1 MAAMQAVPN
10 PTTLVKGEKQMRK
23 WSKKLL
29 PVAYYVGTLLTLVL
43 AGVAG
48 SKWH

>member
-1 MAAMQAVPN
+1 MLAITN
-10 PTTLVKGEKQMRK
+10 PTILVKGEKQMRK
-23 WSKKLL
+23 WNKKLL
-29 PVAYYVGTLLTLVL
+29 PVVYYVGTLLTLVL